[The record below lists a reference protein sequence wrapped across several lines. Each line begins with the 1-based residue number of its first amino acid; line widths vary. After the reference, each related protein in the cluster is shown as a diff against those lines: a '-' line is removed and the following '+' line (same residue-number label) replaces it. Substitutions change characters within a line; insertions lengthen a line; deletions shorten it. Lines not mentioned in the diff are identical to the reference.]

1 MAANRLYVYQKWL
14 KIAGNLPMYA
24 PHTVC
29 NQQVR
34 GSSPFTSS
42 SGTGPVPKNRA
53 HRLYKIAYL
62 YGGVPE
68 WPKGADCKS
77 VVDDFSGSNPL
88 SPTIDKA
95 LHKNARFLFCL
106 YKLSWRSSSVR
117 NCISKWILRIEFQL
131 IFFASSAVALSA
143 FCPDP
148 HRDPHAEINGN
159 GWILPGRKFQPLFA
173 CWGCFT

>member
-1 MAANRLYVYQKWL
+1 
-14 KIAGNLPMYA
+14 MYA

-42 SGTGPVPKNRA
+42 KLGGPARQEGRTSLVQNC
-53 HRLYKIAYL
+53 II

-88 SPTIDKA
+88 SPTKTA
-95 LHKNARFLFCL
+95 
-106 YKLSWRSSSVR
+106 
-117 NCISKWILRIEFQL
+117 
-131 IFFASSAVALSA
+131 
-143 FCPDP
+143 
-148 HRDPHAEINGN
+148 
-159 GWILPGRKFQPLFA
+159 
-173 CWGCFT
+173 